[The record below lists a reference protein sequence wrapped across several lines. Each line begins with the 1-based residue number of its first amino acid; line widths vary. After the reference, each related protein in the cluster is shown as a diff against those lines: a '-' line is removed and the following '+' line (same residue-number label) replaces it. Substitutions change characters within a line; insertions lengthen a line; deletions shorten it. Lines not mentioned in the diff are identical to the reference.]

1 MFDNSIVTDG
11 VSVSFQVID
20 DKMFGRKALSERKK
34 VDGDIKNPDEFKEIV
49 TNGELNNSK
58 VLGCDPGKR
67 DILAMTDGFKTLC
80 YTKGQRDTDT
90 HKKTRL
96 NVCLKRRRKHGLEEY
111 ETQVMNRYQKRSC
124 HPEAFRRYACSRK
137 RIDTKFTDCYQHP
150 VFREFKFLV
159 YSKTKSS
166 EDRFKHKVFETFKDS
181 QTKLDYGKCSSDVM
195 KANASKEVTKCQD
208 FLIGWGDWG
217 KNPNALRCGCPTPG
231 VGIRR
236 RFESLFKTT
245 TIPEHYSSQE
255 CPCCKGRCLKKA
267 RIGGE
272 SNPIS
277 KHHLLRC
284 TNENCQSRWWN
295 RNVVGAFNILS
306 RLLDGKTLS
315 GNETTGNGLRR
326 RRPPKPRT

>member
-1 MFDNSIVTDG
+1 M
-11 VSVSFQVID
+11 
-20 DKMFGRKALSERKK
+20 
-34 VDGDIKNPDEFKEIV
+34 
-49 TNGELNNSK
+49 
-58 VLGCDPGKR
+58 
-67 DILAMTDGFKTLC
+67 
-80 YTKGQRDTDT
+80 
-90 HKKTRL
+90 
-96 NVCLKRRRKHGLEEY
+96 
-111 ETQVMNRYQKRSC
+111 
-124 HPEAFRRYACSRK
+124 
-137 RIDTKFTDCYQHP
+137 
-150 VFREFKFLV
+150 FREFKFLV
-159 YSKTKSS
+159 YNKTKSS
-166 EDRFKHKVFETFKDS
+166 EDSFKHKVFETFKDS